1 MSFAAL
7 GKKIAAA
14 AKAGKDLN
22 KVNLGKYGTKTA
34 AKRSKLADA
43 VKKLKK
49 QNKPQAKLLAR
60 HPERFEG
67 SRRTFLTDTER
78 QKMGYPIGQRYLG
91 ARRTTD
97 YKRGGK
103 VKKRK

>member
-1 MSFAAL
+1 M
-7 GKKIAAA
+7 
-14 AKAGKDLN
+14 
-22 KVNLGKYGTKTA
+22 
-34 AKRSKLADA
+34 
-43 VKKLKK
+43 KKLKK

-78 QKMGYPIGQRYLG
+78 EKMGYPIGQRYLG
-91 ARRTTD
+91 ARSKTD

>member
-1 MSFAAL
+1 MSFTAL
-7 GKKIAAA
+7 GKRIAAA

-78 QKMGYPIGQRYLG
+78 EKMGYPIGQRYLG
-91 ARRTTD
+91 ARSKTD

>member
-1 MSFAAL
+1 MSFTAL

-78 QKMGYPIGQRYLG
+78 EKMGYPIGQRYLG
-91 ARRTTD
+91 ARSKTD

>member
-7 GKKIAAA
+7 GKKIAEAA
-14 AKAGKDLN
+14 RAGKDLN
-22 KVNLGKYGTKTA
+22 KINLGKYGTKTA

-49 QNKPQAKLLAR
+49 HSKSQAKLLSR

-67 SRRTFLTDTER
+67 IKRTFLTDTER
-78 QKMGYPIGQRYLG
+78 EKMGYPIGQRYLG
-91 ARRTTD
+91 ARSKTD

-103 VKKRK
+103 VKKKK

>member
-1 MSFAAL
+1 MSFTAL
-7 GKKIAAA
+7 GKRIAAA

-34 AKRSKLADA
+34 AKRGKLAKE
-43 VKKLKK
+43 VGKLRKH
-49 QNKPQAKLLAR
+49 NKPQAKLLAR

-78 QKMGYPIGQRYLG
+78 EKMGYPIGQRYLG
-91 ARRTTD
+91 ARSKTD

>member
-7 GKKIAAA
+7 GKKIAEA
-14 AKAGKDLN
+14 AKKGKDLN

-78 QKMGYPIGQRYLG
+78 EKMGYPIGQRYLG
-91 ARRTTD
+91 ARSKTD

>member
-7 GKKIAAA
+7 GKKIAEAA
-14 AKAGKDLN
+14 RAWKDLN
-22 KVNLGKYGTKTA
+22 KINLGKYGTKTA

-49 QNKPQAKLLAR
+49 HSKSQAKLLSR

-67 SRRTFLTDTER
+67 SKRTFLTDTER
-78 QKMGYPIGQRYLG
+78 EKMGYPIGQRYLG
-91 ARRTTD
+91 ARSKTD

-103 VKKRK
+103 VKKKK